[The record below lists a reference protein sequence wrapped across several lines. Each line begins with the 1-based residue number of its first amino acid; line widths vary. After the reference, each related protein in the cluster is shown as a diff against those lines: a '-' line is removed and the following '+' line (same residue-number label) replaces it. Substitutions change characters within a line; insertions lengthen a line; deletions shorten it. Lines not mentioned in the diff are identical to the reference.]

1 MNLQKIFVG
10 KSDNFRIQ
18 LLRYIFVGGLAAI
31 VDMFLLFVLTDWAKL
46 HYLISAIIAFVAG
59 LVVNYLLSRLWIFK
73 SIFSLSK
80 EFIIFAIIGII
91 GLGLNELLLYLF
103 VDVIGLWYMAAKLIS
118 IALVLIW
125 NFLARRR
132 FAFKH

>member
-1 MNLQKIFVG
+1 MIKPPMNLQKIFVG

-91 GLGLNELLLYLF
+91 GLGLNELFLYLF
-103 VDVIGLWYMAAKLIS
+103 VDFIGL
-118 IALVLIW
+118 
-125 NFLARRR
+125 
-132 FAFKH
+132 